1 MDWSGLV
8 SVSSAD
14 RETFA
19 TKGLFKRYWRC
30 SVRTLRCQ
38 IYLPLILFILGL
50 AGAVAAQAYDPL
62 AMKSKVLPAIDLVA
76 KDSARSREIPMRVYL
91 PETSSNCPVVLFSH
105 GLGGSK
111 EGSSYLGKHWASRGY
126 VAVFMQ
132 HPGSDAAVWQHQERG
147 DRLPAL
153 ARAATAENWRLRIED
168 VGSVLGQLQVW
179 NSETGSQLEGRL
191 DLDKVGMSGHSFGA
205 VTTQWVA
212 GQQGHGISWARP
224 EIKAAIALSPSPP
237 RNGSVD
243 DAFGKVSIPWLL
255 ITGTED
261 DSPLSEMEAVDRL
274 KVFPALPPGEKYE
287 LVLAGARHSAFSDHR
302 LLPGHAAR
310 NSKHHPVVKAITTAF
325 WDSALLGDQAA
336 KDWLNGEGAK
346 SILEPKDRWQK
357 K

>member
-1 MDWSGLV
+1 MR
-8 SVSSAD
+8 A
-14 RETFA
+14 
-19 TKGLFKRYWRC
+19 
-30 SVRTLRCQ
+30 LRWQSYLQ
-38 IYLPLILFILGL
+38 IILLLLAL
-50 AGAVAAQAYDPL
+50 AGAVLADVYDPL
-62 AMKSKVLPAIDLVA
+62 AVKAKILPSIDLVA
-76 KDSARSREIPMRVYL
+76 KDATRSREIPLRVYL
-91 PETSSNCPVVLFSH
+91 PETSGNTPVVLFSH

-126 VAVFMQ
+126 AAVFMQ
-132 HPGSDAAVWQHQERG
+132 HPGSDAAVWQHQARG

-168 VGSVLGQLQVW
+168 VGSVLKQLESW
-179 NSETGSQLEGRL
+179 NSEAGSQLESRL
-191 DLDKVGMSGHSFGA
+191 DLRKVGMSGHSFGA
-205 VTTQWVA
+205 VTTQWVG
-212 GQQGHGISWARP
+212 GQQGHGISWAHP

-261 DSPLSEMEAVDRL
+261 DSPLSETEAADRL

-310 NSKHHPVVKAITTAF
+310 NPKHHPVVSAITTAF
-325 WDSALLGDQAA
+325 WDSVLLEDQGA
-336 KDWLNGEGAK
+336 KVWLNGEGPR
-346 SILEPKDRWQK
+346 SILQPEDRWQTK
-357 K
+357 